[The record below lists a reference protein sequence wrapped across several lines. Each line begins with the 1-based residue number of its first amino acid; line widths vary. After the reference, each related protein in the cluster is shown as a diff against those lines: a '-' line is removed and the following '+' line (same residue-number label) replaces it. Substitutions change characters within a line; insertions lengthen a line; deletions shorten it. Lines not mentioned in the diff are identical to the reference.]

1 MAIKRSIIMR
11 CTECDNENYITD
23 KNKKNTP
30 ERLEVKKFCPNCNRS
45 TLHREKK

>member
-1 MAIKRSIIMR
+1 MKRSIIMR